1 MGVLA
6 LASTFLLAATNSATV
21 AEVAIAQPPSKPLTE
36 VQAEEWVQELIEH
49 FYSHP
54 TSTHPLMGRLRDV
67 SYPDHAGATKFFAHQ
82 VFAFARDFR
91 SVCGM
96 TIGKLRCCDDVRD
109 NLIYHLEEEN
119 GRYPEKDVAF
129 LETQNITAKWFVG
142 KPHIDLWAHL
152 LKRLDVV
159 PQSSEVPAES
169 SFIPEALALDR
180 WMIDHVR
187 MNSATSNAAMIMGI
201 ELWSKDMGKD
211 MLPALAAVG
220 LSREDSIFF
229 ELHNVIDDEI
239 HVADI
244 GKDVVSLLTNQ
255 KPENSLEELKQH
267 MWDFQETRL
276 NLWKILHAKFEAMR
290 VKPSAVDV

>member
-1 MGVLA
+1 MGVFSV
-6 LASTFLLAATNSATV
+6 ASACLFAASSSATLDV
-21 AEVAIAQPPSKPLTE
+21 AASKPPTEPLTE

-54 TSTHPLMGRLRDV
+54 TSIHPLMGRLRDG
-67 SYPDHAGATKFFAHQ
+67 SYPDHAGATSFFAHQ

-129 LETQNITAKWFVG
+129 LETQNITSNWFVG

-152 LKRLDVV
+152 LKKLGVIPETSDI
-159 PQSSEVPAES
+159 PAEN
-169 SFIPEALALDR
+169 SFIPEAAALDR

-267 MWDFQETRL
+267 MWDFQEVRL
-276 NLWKILHAKFEAMR
+276 DLWKVLHSKFESMKGKAN
-290 VKPSAVDV
+290 SVDV